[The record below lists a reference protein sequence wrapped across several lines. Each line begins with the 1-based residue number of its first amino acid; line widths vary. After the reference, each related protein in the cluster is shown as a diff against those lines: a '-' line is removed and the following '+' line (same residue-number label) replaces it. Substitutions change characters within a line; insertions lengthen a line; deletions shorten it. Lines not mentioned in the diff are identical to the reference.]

1 MIKIK
6 AYLSDFSKN
15 FRKWT
20 KSLIDE
26 RTSIVDKVILKNC
39 KKQNKMEVSK
49 GNIAS
54 SMVNFPNDE

>member
-6 AYLSDFSKN
+6 AYLSGFSKN

-20 KSLIDE
+20 KSLIDK

-39 KKQNKMEVSK
+39 KKQNKMEVSR

-54 SMVNFPNDE
+54 SIVNFPNDE